1 MPEAGESKVSH
12 HNARFLGGPKCLE
25 PISKSPE
32 EDNEAGELNEAKE
45 VLWMIFPS
53 DEGQVRELLDI
64 FGWALPFD
72 WPAPGSEDTELGVFM
87 GPEVRHGEAEVYARV
102 QA

>member
-1 MPEAGESKVSH
+1 MISQAWEVTVTAEKISASFNNVKDKTDGYV
-12 HNARFLGGPKCLE
+12 E

-53 DEGQVRELLDI
+53 DEDPTLPLEYVEQVFNEGRQDMQEGQCV
-64 FGWALPFD
+64 LPRKD
-72 WPAPGSEDTELGVFM
+72 HD
-87 GPEVRHGEAEVYARV
+87 
-102 QA
+102 